1 MEKKDKRDI
10 EALQGRIKTLE
21 KEQESYEY
29 EAKSILREEE
39 EEDMWITQSH
49 LLVEQMRAECSSEDE
64 KIQRLLYEK
73 QDMLSAFRRKKI
85 EFDSQFREEVKQRRS
100 RMEKDIEELHTRLS
114 KKQCKQKNAENE
126 KDTEGKFETN
136 K

>member
-1 MEKKDKRDI
+1 MEKKDERDI

-21 KEQESYEY
+21 KEQEGYEY

-100 RMEKDIEELHTRLS
+100 RMENEMEELHTRLS
-114 KKQCKQKNAENE
+114 KIQCKQKNAENE
-126 KDTEGKFETN
+126 KDTEGKYV
-136 K
+136 

>member
-1 MEKKDKRDI
+1 MEKKDERDI
-10 EALQGRIKTLE
+10 EALQGRIRTLE

-100 RMEKDIEELHTRLS
+100 RMENDIEELHTRLS
-114 KKQCKQKNAENE
+114 KIQCKQKNAENE
-126 KDTEGKFETN
+126 KTQRGNMYE
-136 K
+136 

>member
-64 KIQRLLYEK
+64 KIQRLFYEK

-100 RMEKDIEELHTRLS
+100 RMENDIEELHTRLS
-114 KKQCKQKNAENE
+114 KIQCKQKNAENE
-126 KDTEGKFETN
+126 KDTEGKYV
-136 K
+136 

>member
-10 EALQGRIKTLE
+10 EALQGRIRTLE

-49 LLVEQMRAECSSEDE
+49 LLVEHMRAECSSEDE

-100 RMEKDIEELHTRLS
+100 RMENDIEELHTRLS
-114 KKQCKQKNAENE
+114 KIQCKQKTQKMRKTQRGNMYE
-126 KDTEGKFETN
+126 
-136 K
+136 

>member
-1 MEKKDKRDI
+1 MEKKDEREI
-10 EALQGRIKTLE
+10 EVLQGRIKTLE

-100 RMEKDIEELHTRLS
+100 RMENEMEELHTRLS
-114 KKQCKQKNAENE
+114 KIQCKQKSTENE
-126 KDTEGKFETN
+126 KDTEGKYV
-136 K
+136 

>member
-1 MEKKDKRDI
+1 MEKKDEREI
-10 EALQGRIKTLE
+10 EVLQGRIKTLE

-100 RMEKDIEELHTRLS
+100 RMENDIEELHTRLS
-114 KKQCKQKNAENE
+114 KIQCKQKTQKMRKTQRQNIYE
-126 KDTEGKFETN
+126 
-136 K
+136 

>member
-1 MEKKDKRDI
+1 MEKKDEREI
-10 EALQGRIKTLE
+10 EVLQGRIKTLE

-29 EAKSILREEE
+29 EAKSIRREEE

-100 RMEKDIEELHTRLS
+100 RMENEMEELHTRLS
-114 KKQCKQKNAENE
+114 KIQCKQKSTENE
-126 KDTEGKFETN
+126 KDTEGKYV
-136 K
+136 

>member
-21 KEQESYEY
+21 REQESYEY

-49 LLVEQMRAECSSEDE
+49 LLVEHMRAECSSEDE

-100 RMEKDIEELHTRLS
+100 RMENDIEELHTRLS
-114 KKQCKQKNAENE
+114 KIQCKQKNAENE
-126 KDTEGKFETN
+126 KDTEGKYV
-136 K
+136 

>member
-1 MEKKDKRDI
+1 
-10 EALQGRIKTLE
+10 
-21 KEQESYEY
+21 
-29 EAKSILREEE
+29 
-39 EEDMWITQSH
+39 MWITQSH

-100 RMEKDIEELHTRLS
+100 RMENDIEELHTRLS
-114 KKQCKQKNAENE
+114 KIQCKQKKQKMRKTQRGNMYE
-126 KDTEGKFETN
+126 
-136 K
+136 

>member
-1 MEKKDKRDI
+1 MEKKDEREI
-10 EALQGRIKTLE
+10 EVLQGRIKTLE
-21 KEQESYEY
+21 REQESYEY

-64 KIQRLLYEK
+64 KIQRLFYEK

-100 RMEKDIEELHTRLS
+100 RMENEMEELHTRLS
-114 KKQCKQKNAENE
+114 KIQCKQKSTENE
-126 KDTEGKFETN
+126 KDTEGKYV
-136 K
+136 

>member
-64 KIQRLLYEK
+64 KIQRLFYEK

-100 RMEKDIEELHTRLS
+100 RMENEMEELHTRLS
-114 KKQCKQKNAENE
+114 KIQCKQKSTENE
-126 KDTEGKFETN
+126 KDTEGKYV
-136 K
+136 

>member
-21 KEQESYEY
+21 REQESYEY

-49 LLVEQMRAECSSEDE
+49 LLVEHMRAECSSEDE
-64 KIQRLLYEK
+64 KIQRLFYEK

-100 RMEKDIEELHTRLS
+100 RMENEMEELHTRLS
-114 KKQCKQKNAENE
+114 KIQCKQKSTENE
-126 KDTEGKFETN
+126 KDTEGKYV
-136 K
+136 

>member
-1 MEKKDKRDI
+1 MEKKDEREI
-10 EALQGRIKTLE
+10 EVLQGRIKTLE

-64 KIQRLLYEK
+64 KIQRLFYEK

-100 RMEKDIEELHTRLS
+100 RMENEMEELHTRLS
-114 KKQCKQKNAENE
+114 KIQCKQKSTENE
-126 KDTEGKFETN
+126 KDTEGKYV
-136 K
+136 

>member
-1 MEKKDKRDI
+1 MEKKDERDI
-10 EALQGRIKTLE
+10 EALQGRIKILE

-100 RMEKDIEELHTRLS
+100 RMENDIEELHTRLS
-114 KKQCKQKNAENE
+114 KIQCKQKNAENE
-126 KDTEGKFETN
+126 KDTEGKYV
-136 K
+136 

>member
-1 MEKKDKRDI
+1 MEKKDEREI
-10 EALQGRIKTLE
+10 EALQGRIRTLE

-49 LLVEQMRAECSSEDE
+49 LLVEHMRAECSSEDE

-100 RMEKDIEELHTRLS
+100 SMENEMEELHTRLS
-114 KKQCKQKNAENE
+114 KIQCKQKTQKMRKTQRGNMYE
-126 KDTEGKFETN
+126 
-136 K
+136 

>member
-1 MEKKDKRDI
+1 MEKKDEREI

-100 RMEKDIEELHTRLS
+100 RMENEMEELHTRLS
-114 KKQCKQKNAENE
+114 KIQCKQKNAENE
-126 KDTEGKFETN
+126 KDTEGKYV
-136 K
+136 

>member
-1 MEKKDKRDI
+1 MEKKDERDI

-29 EAKSILREEE
+29 EAKSILRE

-100 RMEKDIEELHTRLS
+100 RMENDIEELHTRLS
-114 KKQCKQKNAENE
+114 KIQCKQKNAENE
-126 KDTEGKFETN
+126 KDTEGKYV
-136 K
+136 

>member
-1 MEKKDKRDI
+1 MEKKDERDI

-21 KEQESYEY
+21 REQESYEY

-100 RMEKDIEELHTRLS
+100 RMENDIEELHTRLS
-114 KKQCKQKNAENE
+114 KIQCKQKNAENE
-126 KDTEGKFETN
+126 KDTEGKYV
-136 K
+136 

>member
-114 KKQCKQKNAENE
+114 KIQCKQKNAENE
-126 KDTEGKFETN
+126 KDTEGKYV
-136 K
+136 

>member
-1 MEKKDKRDI
+1 MEKKNEREI

-21 KEQESYEY
+21 REQESYEY

-49 LLVEQMRAECSSEDE
+49 LLVEQMRAKCSSEDE

-100 RMEKDIEELHTRLS
+100 RMENDIEELHTRLS
-114 KKQCKQKNAENE
+114 KIQCKQKNAENE
-126 KDTEGKFETN
+126 KDTEGKYV
-136 K
+136 

>member
-21 KEQESYEY
+21 REQESYEY

-100 RMEKDIEELHTRLS
+100 RMENDIEELHTRLS
-114 KKQCKQKNAENE
+114 KIQCKQKNAENE
-126 KDTEGKFETN
+126 KDTEGKYV
-136 K
+136 

>member
-1 MEKKDKRDI
+1 MEKKDERDI
-10 EALQGRIKTLE
+10 EALQGRIKILE

-64 KIQRLLYEK
+64 KIQRLFYEK

-100 RMEKDIEELHTRLS
+100 RMENDIEELHTRLS
-114 KKQCKQKNAENE
+114 KIQCKQKNAENE
-126 KDTEGKFETN
+126 KDTEGKYV
-136 K
+136 

>member
-1 MEKKDKRDI
+1 MEKKNEREI

-21 KEQESYEY
+21 REQESYEY

-49 LLVEQMRAECSSEDE
+49 LLVEHMRAECSSEDE

-100 RMEKDIEELHTRLS
+100 RMENDIEELHTRLS
-114 KKQCKQKNAENE
+114 KIQCKQKKQKMRKTQRGNMYE
-126 KDTEGKFETN
+126 
-136 K
+136 

>member
-1 MEKKDKRDI
+1 MEKKDERDI

-100 RMEKDIEELHTRLS
+100 RMENEMEELHTRLS
-114 KKQCKQKNAENE
+114 KIQCKQKTQKMKKTQRGNMYE
-126 KDTEGKFETN
+126 
-136 K
+136 

>member
-10 EALQGRIKTLE
+10 EALQGRIRTLE

-100 RMEKDIEELHTRLS
+100 RMENDIEELHTRLS
-114 KKQCKQKNAENE
+114 KIQCKQKTQKMRKTQRGNMYE
-126 KDTEGKFETN
+126 
-136 K
+136 

>member
-1 MEKKDKRDI
+1 MEKKDEREI
-10 EALQGRIKTLE
+10 EVLQGRIKTLE

-100 RMEKDIEELHTRLS
+100 RMENEMEELHTRLS
-114 KKQCKQKNAENE
+114 KIQCIQKSTENE
-126 KDTEGKFETN
+126 KDTEGKYV
-136 K
+136 

>member
-21 KEQESYEY
+21 REQESYEY

-64 KIQRLLYEK
+64 KIRRLLYEK

-100 RMEKDIEELHTRLS
+100 RMENEMEELHTRLS
-114 KKQCKQKNAENE
+114 KIQCKQKSTENE
-126 KDTEGKFETN
+126 KDTEGKYV
-136 K
+136 

>member
-21 KEQESYEY
+21 REQESYEY

-64 KIQRLLYEK
+64 KIRRLLYEK

-100 RMEKDIEELHTRLS
+100 RMENDIEELHTRLS
-114 KKQCKQKNAENE
+114 KIQCKQKTQKMRKTQRGNIYE
-126 KDTEGKFETN
+126 
-136 K
+136 

>member
-1 MEKKDKRDI
+1 MEKKNEREI

-21 KEQESYEY
+21 REQESYEY

-64 KIQRLLYEK
+64 KIRRLLYEK

-100 RMEKDIEELHTRLS
+100 RMENDIEELHTRLS
-114 KKQCKQKNAENE
+114 KIQCKQKTQKMRKTQRENIYE
-126 KDTEGKFETN
+126 
-136 K
+136 

>member
-1 MEKKDKRDI
+1 MEKKDERDI

-29 EAKSILREEE
+29 EAKSILRE

-73 QDMLSAFRRKKI
+73 QDMLSAF
-85 EFDSQFREEVKQRRS
+85 
-100 RMEKDIEELHTRLS
+100 
-114 KKQCKQKNAENE
+114 
-126 KDTEGKFETN
+126 
-136 K
+136 

>member
-1 MEKKDKRDI
+1 MEKKDEREI
-10 EALQGRIKTLE
+10 EVLQGRIKTLE

-64 KIQRLLYEK
+64 KIRRLLYEK

-100 RMEKDIEELHTRLS
+100 RMENEMEELHTRLS
-114 KKQCKQKNAENE
+114 KIQCKQKSTENE
-126 KDTEGKFETN
+126 KDTEGKYV
-136 K
+136 

>member
-1 MEKKDKRDI
+1 MEKKGEREI
-10 EALQGRIKTLE
+10 EVLQGRIKTLE

-100 RMEKDIEELHTRLS
+100 RMENDIEELHTRLS
-114 KKQCKQKNAENE
+114 KIQCKQKTQKMRKTQRENIYE
-126 KDTEGKFETN
+126 
-136 K
+136 

>member
-1 MEKKDKRDI
+1 MEKKDERDI

-21 KEQESYEY
+21 KEQEGYEY

-73 QDMLSAFRRKKI
+73 QDMLGAFRRKKI

-100 RMEKDIEELHTRLS
+100 RMENEMEELHTRLS
-114 KKQCKQKNAENE
+114 KIQCKQKNAENE
-126 KDTEGKFETN
+126 KDTEGKYV
-136 K
+136 

>member
-1 MEKKDKRDI
+1 MEKKDERDI
-10 EALQGRIKTLE
+10 EALQGRIKILE

-100 RMEKDIEELHTRLS
+100 RMENEMEELHTRLS
-114 KKQCKQKNAENE
+114 KIQCKQKNAENE
-126 KDTEGKFETN
+126 KDTEGKYV
-136 K
+136 

>member
-1 MEKKDKRDI
+1 MEKKNEREI

-29 EAKSILREEE
+29 EAESILREEE

-49 LLVEQMRAECSSEDE
+49 LLVEQMRAEGSSEDE

-100 RMEKDIEELHTRLS
+100 RMENDIEELHTQLS
-114 KKQCKQKNAENE
+114 KIQCKQKITENE
-126 KDTEGKFETN
+126 KDTEGKYV
-136 K
+136 

>member
-1 MEKKDKRDI
+1 MDKKDERDI

-49 LLVEQMRAECSSEDE
+49 LLVEQMREECSSEDE

-100 RMEKDIEELHTRLS
+100 RMENDIEELHTRLS
-114 KKQCKQKNAENE
+114 KIQCKQKTQKMKKTQRGNMYE
-126 KDTEGKFETN
+126 
-136 K
+136 

>member
-1 MEKKDKRDI
+1 MEKKDERDI

-114 KKQCKQKNAENE
+114 KIQCKQKNAENE
-126 KDTEGKFETN
+126 KDTEGKYV
-136 K
+136 

>member
-1 MEKKDKRDI
+1 MEKKDERDI

-21 KEQESYEY
+21 KEQEGYEY

-100 RMEKDIEELHTRLS
+100 RMENDIEELHTRLS
-114 KKQCKQKNAENE
+114 KIQCKQKTQKMKKTQRGNMYE
-126 KDTEGKFETN
+126 
-136 K
+136 